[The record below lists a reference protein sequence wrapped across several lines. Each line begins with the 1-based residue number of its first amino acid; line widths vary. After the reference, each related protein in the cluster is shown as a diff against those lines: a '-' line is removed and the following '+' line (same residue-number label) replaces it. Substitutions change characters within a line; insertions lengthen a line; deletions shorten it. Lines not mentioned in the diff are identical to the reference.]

1 MTDNTV
7 NYQPTLS
14 NANES
19 REKALKALEKAKEAN
34 KGRTVPVKIDSH
46 TTILIRPGEDP
57 GKAKIRYLALLKK
70 SGSGYFKNIQ

>member
-7 NYQPTLS
+7 TYQPTLS

-19 REKALKALEKAKEAN
+19 REKALKALEKAK
-34 KGRTVPVKIDSH
+34 
-46 TTILIRPGEDP
+46 
-57 GKAKIRYLALLKK
+57 IRYLALLKK